1 MVHGHKFVKLK
12 LVNHQKLAKIN
23 LLQNYQLYSKIQY
36 LLVIS
41 LQYILLYC
49 IILINELMRGG
60 NPINYTHTI
69 NNNIYGIYTTDLT
82 QYSNVIKLY

>member
-1 MVHGHKFVKLK
+1 
-12 LVNHQKLAKIN
+12 
-23 LLQNYQLYSKIQY
+23 
-36 LLVIS
+36 
-41 LQYILLYC
+41 
-49 IILINELMRGG
+49 MRGG